1 MTQNNVYISDVEDA
15 TSETTVDSEDE
26 YVGSSVAAQSQYQ
39 NHLNDSRITANN
51 INVPAINVPDKS
63 PISHI
68 SSVALQNSTDI
79 TFGNKTLYNGPIT
92 VNQYGIADP
101 CRTSDLSNKSL
112 LFLNRWKILLI
123 SAIIVIIIIPIAT
136 ILTLHFKNGETDT
149 YEIDDSPLTLV
160 TREKWLAKPP
170 TGDID
175 DLMTPVPLVVIQHT
189 VQSTCDTKE
198 TCALLVRQ
206 IQTQHMN
213 SPLIGDD
220 IGYNFLVGGDG
231 AAYEGRG
238 WNEVGAHTKG
248 YNSRSIGVAFI
259 GDFTKEKPPKQQ
271 VIALLKLLRDG
282 VEERKIS
289 ENYTLIGANQVQQ
302 TESPGI
308 HLFKI
313 LTRLEHWSDQ
323 I

>member
-101 CRTSDLSNKSL
+101 CRTSDLN
-112 LFLNRWKILLI
+112 
-123 SAIIVIIIIPIAT
+123 
-136 ILTLHFKNGETDT
+136 
-149 YEIDDSPLTLV
+149 DSPLTLV